1 MRIVV
6 DTNILFSY
14 FWEKSIT
21 KKIINLQSFEFYTP
35 SFAFQE
41 IKKYKKE
48 IILKT
53 KITEKEYLKIILELK
68 KRIII
73 INEKEYFSKIKNITH
88 IPDVNDIDFIAL
100 SNHLDKVLWSNDK
113 KLKEQNYTLVLNTE
127 EILKIMF
134 KLNIQIRLVF

>member
-1 MRIVV
+1 LRIVV

-21 KKIINLQSFEFYTP
+21 KRIINLQPFEFYTP
-35 SFAFQE
+35 NFAFQE

-68 KRIII
+68 NKIII

-88 IPDVNDIDFIAL
+88 VPDVNDIDFIAL
-100 SNHLDKVLWSNDK
+100 SNNLDKVLWSNDK
-113 KLKEQNYTLVLNTE
+113 KLKEQNYTLVLNAE
-127 EILKIMF
+127 ELLKIMF
-134 KLNIQIRLVF
+134 KLKITI